1 MASILVLDDSASMRQ
16 MIKTALM
23 DKGHAIVGAANGVQG
38 LKFAKSTA
46 FDLVITDLNM
56 PEMDGLTFVREL
68 RKSPDHR
75 AIPVLFVSTES
86 RDAVKQEAKAAGA
99 TGWVMK
105 PFSADQLCRVVEKVL
120 AG

>member
-38 LKFAKSTA
+38 LKFVKSSA
-46 FDLVITDLNM
+46 FDLVI
-56 PEMDGLTFVREL
+56 TFVREL
-68 RKSPDHR
+68 RKLPDYR
-75 AIPVLFVSTES
+75 GLPVVFVSTES
-86 RDAVKQEAKAAGA
+86 RDSVKQQAKAAGA

-105 PFSADQLCRVVEKVL
+105 PFSADQLCRVVDKVL
-120 AG
+120 AV

>member
-38 LKFAKSTA
+38 LKFVKSTA

-68 RKSPDHR
+68 RKLPDYR
-75 AIPVLFVSTES
+75 SLPVVFVSTES
-86 RDAVKQEAKAAGA
+86 RDSVKQQAKAAGA

-105 PFSADQLCRVVEKVL
+105 PFSADQLCRVVDKIL